1 MKPKKI
7 YYWAPCLNKVGTV
20 ISSLNSALAMS
31 KYEKKQYDI
40 YMINVFGEWNEYEK
54 ILKTNGVKIINL
66 TFSYYNL
73 LPKTGF
79 ILSRFSY
86 WIIFFVSFFPLL
98 FLLKKKKPDFIILH
112 LITSLPLTLMNIFS
126 FKTNF
131 ILRISG
137 YPKLNLLR
145 KYIWKFSMK
154 KIYKI
159 TCPTN
164 ELISELE
171 YKQSF
176 LKGKLA
182 YLSDAILNF
191 DTIKKTSN
199 TLSDN
204 SEKIILAAG
213 RLTRQKNF
221 IYLISEFNKFVNIYK
236 NYKLIILGDGELK
249 SEIKMLIKE
258 HDLENKV
265 DLKGRVENVYEYMK
279 NSEVFVLSSLW
290 EELGFVIVEAAFNNL
305 YVISSDCKNG
315 PSEFLDYGKNGII
328 FKSNKEGELLNAFV
342 KFHKESDEKKFL
354 KKILAKK
361 MSSNYTKF
369 RHYKILNKILS
380 DKI

>member
-1 MKPKKI
+1 MKKKI
-7 YYWAPCLNKVGTV
+7 FYWAPCLNKVGTV

-40 YMINVFGEWNEYEK
+40 YMINVFGEWNEHEK

-66 TFSYYNL
+66 TFGYYNL

-98 FLLKKKKPDFIILH
+98 FLLKKKQPDFIILH

-126 FKTNF
+126 LKTNF

-137 YPKLNLLR
+137 YPKLNFLR

-154 KIYKI
+154 KIYRI

-171 YKQSF
+171 YKQPF

-191 DTIKKTSN
+191 DTIKKKPN
-199 TLSDN
+199 TLNDN

-221 IYLISEFNKFVNIYK
+221 IYLISEFKEFVNIYK

-249 SEIKMLIKE
+249 SEIKMYIKE
-258 HDLENKV
+258 HNLENRV
-265 DLKGRVENVYEYMK
+265 NLKGRVENVYEYMK
-279 NSEVFVLSSLW
+279 NSKVFVLSSLW

-328 FKSNKEGELLNAFV
+328 FKSNKEGKLLDALI
-342 KFHKESDEKKFL
+342 KFHKETDEKKFL

-361 MSSNYTKF
+361 MSSKYTKF
-369 RHYKILNKILS
+369 RHCKILNKIIS

>member
-98 FLLKKKKPDFIILH
+98 FLLKKKQPDFIILH

-213 RLTRQKNF
+213 RLTKQKNF
-221 IYLISEFNKFVNIYK
+221 IYLISEFKKFVNIYK

>member
-221 IYLISEFNKFVNIYK
+221 IYLISEFKKFVNIYK